1 MLSNIFMF
9 STVCFDV
16 EYHSVTWT
24 VLVSVARG
32 LSVMNSDVAALLTTI
47 LVAGCSCVV
56 CCLTHSCVFVT
67 VKGS

>member
-1 MLSNIFMF
+1 MF

-16 EYHSVTWT
+16 EYHSVTGT
-24 VLVSVARG
+24 VFVSVARG
-32 LSVMNSDVAALLTTI
+32 LSVMNSDVGTAALLTTI